1 MTLTIYQTRHLMSL
15 PELKVA
21 VLNSGTTSALTVEGH
36 LNALT
41 VGVLE
46 SNLDAVLLT
55 DARRI
60 VLDCSGLSFTSSA
73 GLRVFLATVKRM
85 KSRGGTCAFA
95 SLTPTVREVF
105 EMAGF
110 LETMEVHPSRD
121 SALVSVNL

>member
-1 MTLTIYQTRHLMSL
+1 MSL

-21 VLNSGTTSALTVEGH
+21 ILNSGTTSALTVEGH

-41 VGVLE
+41 VGILE
-46 SNLDAVLLT
+46 SNLDAVLST

-95 SLTPTVREVF
+95 SLTPAVREVF

-110 LETMEVHPSRD
+110 LETMEVHPSRE
-121 SALVSVNL
+121 SALVSENL

>member
-1 MTLTIYQTRHLMSL
+1 MSL

-21 VLNSGTTSALTVEGH
+21 VLNSGTTVALTVEGH

-41 VGVLE
+41 VCILE
-46 SNLDAVLLT
+46 SHLDAVIST

-60 VLDCSGLSFTSSA
+60 VLDCSSLSFTSSA

-85 KSRGGTCAFA
+85 KTRSGTCAFA
-95 SLTPTVREVF
+95 SLTPAVREVF

-110 LETMEVHPSRD
+110 LETMEVHPSRE
-121 SALVSVNL
+121 SALVSKSL

>member
-1 MTLTIYQTRHLMSL
+1 MSL

-21 VLNSGTTSALTVEGH
+21 VLNSGTTAALTIVGH

-46 SNLDAVLLT
+46 SNLDAILST

-95 SLTPTVREVF
+95 SLTPAVNEVF

-110 LETMEVHPSRD
+110 LETMEIHTSRE
-121 SALVSVNL
+121 SALLSENL